1 MQSLIII
8 WFTSSFLPKHLLH
21 HIIVSFGIISSYIIL
36 HHPWREKKGNGSLI
50 CKCDLASKLNLG
62 FLRNYGLKAGGEI
75 KKYGTIVVINNMH
88 KGTMPWLR
96 WQTILQHFEIFRKEG
111 DFLYKAWKE
120 GNVCFAFNSKTV
132 RTIISLHIKKY
143 NTRCNWTQHA
153 IVFT

>member
-62 FLRNYGLKAGGEI
+62 FLRNYRLKAWGEI
-75 KKYGTIVVINNMH
+75 KGKYAIIVIINSMQ

-96 WQTILQHFEIFRKEG
+96 WQTFYNILRSSEKKGIFFRKREKKG
-111 DFLYKAWKE
+111 RCFFDNDRKYISNAPSRLPASNNLIADFK
-120 GNVCFAFNSKTV
+120 
-132 RTIISLHIKKY
+132 
-143 NTRCNWTQHA
+143 
-153 IVFT
+153 